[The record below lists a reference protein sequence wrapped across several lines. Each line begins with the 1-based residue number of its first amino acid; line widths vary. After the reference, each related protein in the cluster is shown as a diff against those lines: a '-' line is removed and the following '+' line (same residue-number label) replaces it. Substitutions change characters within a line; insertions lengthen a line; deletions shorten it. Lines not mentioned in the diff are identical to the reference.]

1 MNRRKF
7 LGLVGS
13 GIAASNFSPALSI
26 AQHRSEPPSDRPNFL
41 FIICDDL
48 MFRTIH
54 SLNNPEVHTPNMD
67 RLAASGCAFTHCF
80 HQGSWSGAV
89 CLPSRTM
96 LNSGLTAFHA
106 ESWNR

>member
-7 LGLVGS
+7 IGLVGT
-13 GIAASNFSPALSI
+13 GIAASTSPALSI
-26 AQHRSEPPSDRPNFL
+26 AQHRSEHPSDRPNFL

-67 RLAASGCAFTHCF
+67 RLAASGMRLHPL
-80 HQGSWSGAV
+80 
-89 CLPSRTM
+89 LPSGIVER
-96 LNSGLTAFHA
+96 SGLSFPAA
-106 ESWNR
+106 PC